1 MKSVGSVKSSFFVRK
16 EIDHTAA
23 FTIDR
28 YPLKNSAILDS
39 GTTIHIFNEISR
51 FTNFR
56 TADPRD
62 FVCVKQKQKT
72 FSVKVQ
78 PNVSTKWKYVQSQQ
92 VYFFRRTGALEL
104 SPTLFLLGSSVGTGA
119 VELSSTSFCSSATDS
134 KSLFCEVM
142 LG

>member
-16 EIDHTAA
+16 AIDHTAA

-62 FVCVKQKQKT
+62 FVWAGTERVPIQGYG
-72 FSVKVQ
+72 
-78 PNVSTKWKYVQSQQ
+78 NVDIEVTVPGKKHHSTIIPRLHDFARSLATS
-92 VYFFRRTGALEL
+92 RT
-104 SPTLFLLGSSVGTGA
+104 LGS
-119 VELSSTSFCSSATDS
+119 LR
-134 KSLFCEVM
+134 L
-142 LG
+142 LRI